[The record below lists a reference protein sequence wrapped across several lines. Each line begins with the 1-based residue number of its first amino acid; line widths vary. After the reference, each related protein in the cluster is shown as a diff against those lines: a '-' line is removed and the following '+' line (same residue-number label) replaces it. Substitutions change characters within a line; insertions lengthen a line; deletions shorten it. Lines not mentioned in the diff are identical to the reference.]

1 MPQAAADTLKTADK
15 GLGESWAFRTTGAPH
30 TLFKVYPVSGGRAV
44 LAEDVA
50 AIDER
55 REALAATQERL
66 RRSNAVLERE
76 AEVQHEM

>member
-1 MPQAAADTLKTADK
+1 M
-15 GLGESWAFRTTGAPH
+15 
-30 TLFKVYPVSGGRAV
+30 SGGRAV

-76 AEVQHEM
+76 AEVQREMWRLRSERELFVEIEKSPRK

>member
-1 MPQAAADTLKTADK
+1 M
-15 GLGESWAFRTTGAPH
+15 
-30 TLFKVYPVSGGRAV
+30 SGGRAV